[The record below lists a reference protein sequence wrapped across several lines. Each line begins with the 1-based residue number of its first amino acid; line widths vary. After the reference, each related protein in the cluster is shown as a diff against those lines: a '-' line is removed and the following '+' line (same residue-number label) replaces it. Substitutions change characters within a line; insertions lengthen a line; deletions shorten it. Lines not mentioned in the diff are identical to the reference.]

1 MASGKANKKVAALA
15 IDLPECPVCM
25 DTMCAPIFQCQSGHS
40 LCNNCTQNLLPP
52 VCPICRQNMTQ
63 MRNWQLEEIIAKA
76 KVPCPNKTSG
86 CVYTMMAVD
95 LEDHLK
101 ECIFRE
107 MHCPLGAVFGK
118 CSWTG
123 KLKDMMEHFK
133 DRHAEHCSVTT
144 DEEVELTNV
153 NIKNDDRHLFLVAQA
168 KFIFIVTV
176 KMDTLQNM
184 IYWTIQHIGSKKVAH
199 DHIFEIHLLSKQ
211 TPRRK
216 IVFTEH
222 CFNDAVK
229 PEEIFREGKCPML
242 PLEVLVN
249 YIKDKKLSFRFFIKR
264 IPPAAP
270 KTNNDKGNGNGKN
283 DNKPNPG
290 PGPKGPGPKGPKNPD
305 GKNKQNGPGPAGK
318 NQKTKA

>member
-1 MASGKANKKVAALA
+1 MASGKANKKAAAIA
-15 IDLPECPVCM
+15 IDLPECP
-25 DTMCAPIFQCQSGHS
+25 
-40 LCNNCTQNLLPP
+40 
-52 VCPICRQNMTQ
+52 
-63 MRNWQLEEIIAKA
+63 A
-76 KVPCPNKTSG
+76 KVPCPNKLSG
-86 CVYTMMAVD
+86 CTYTMMAVD

-133 DRHAEHCSVTT
+133 DRHAENCGVTT

-153 NIKNDDRHLFLVAQA
+153 DIKNDDRHLFLVAQA

-184 IYWTIQHIGSKKVAH
+184 VYWTIQHIGNKKVAH
-199 DHIFEIHLLSKQ
+199 DHIYEIHVLSKQ
-211 TPRRK
+211 APRRK
-216 IVFTEH
+216 VVFTEH
-222 CFNDAVK
+222 CFNDAIK
-229 PEEIFREGKCPML
+229 PEEIFREGKCPMM
-242 PLEVLVN
+242 PLEVLIN

-264 IPPAAP
+264 IPPAVP
-270 KTNNDKGNGNGKN
+270 KNNNDKGNGKN

-290 PGPKGPGPKGPKNPD
+290 PGPKGPGPKGPKNSD
-305 GKNKQNGPGPAGK
+305 AKNKQNGPGPAGK
-318 NQKTKA
+318 NQKCKA